1 MEDALYKVE
10 GLWTSTVIVIL
21 AAGSDSGIER
31 RCTIL
36 SFLVQVGKRKVEF
49 TLNLVYC
56 PRGKGADGSSIKY
69 GSVKSEKVANPENSP
84 RDGWGV
90 EHT

>member
-1 MEDALYKVE
+1 M
-10 GLWTSTVIVIL
+10 IL

-36 SFLVQVGKRKVEF
+36 SFLVPVGKRKVEF

-56 PRGKGADGSSIKY
+56 PRERGQMVLSIKH
-69 GSVKSEKVANPENSP
+69 GSVKSGE
-84 RDGWGV
+84 GG
-90 EHT
+90 